1 MTPDRPSDRHGITR
15 RSFLADTGMGPAAG
29 SEGASIDISA
39 STHQR
44 INR

>member
-1 MTPDRPSDRHGITR
+1 MTPDRSSDRPGITR
-15 RSFLADTGMGPAAG
+15 GSFLADTGMGPAACT
-29 SEGASIDISA
+29 EGVGIDISA